1 VTSGSRP
8 GAATNDQA
16 CAYDAMIS
24 RSGPV
29 LSPNDSAATPEPL
42 RSVSQALLEV
52 GGAVGIRMLNHVW
65 RLCEGDIVENTR
77 RLKRGGFKQNFA
89 AALQSMKGV
98 AARAAGRTRCKS
110 V

>member
-1 VTSGSRP
+1 
-8 GAATNDQA
+8 
-16 CAYDAMIS
+16 
-24 RSGPV
+24 
-29 LSPNDSAATPEPL
+29 
-42 RSVSQALLEV
+42 V
-52 GGAVGIRMLNHVW
+52 GVRMLNHVW

-89 AALQSMKGV
+89 AALQSMEGV